1 LCELRNIVL
10 EIFHAVDKS
19 QYVSS
24 QIKDALK
31 DSARY
36 LDAQCSEFVNLTHLA
51 HRAADDSA
59 NVLLLRIHFFE
70 ALDDRINVLSQLRS
84 SFVDSRE
91 AFRAR
96 PTNLLLE
103 GIREGKAECLF
114 FLWFTAHR

>member
-1 LCELRNIVL
+1 M
-10 EIFHAVDKS
+10 DQS
-19 QYVSS
+19 QYVSG
-24 QIKDALK
+24 QVKDTLK

-36 LDAQCSEFVNLTHLA
+36 LDAQCSEFVSLTHLA

-84 SFVDSRE
+84 RFVDSRK
-91 AFRAR
+91 AFCAR

-103 GIREGKAECLF
+103 GIREGKAEFLF